1 MGVGIYLQAY
11 GVPFVFYNS
20 DLFSMTNI
28 GEVIFG
34 NRFGLWWTLISVS
47 LLAPLHSSSR
57 LQDCKPK
64 FD

>member
-20 DLFSMTNI
+20 DLFIMSNI

-47 LLAPLHSSSR
+47 L
-57 LQDCKPK
+57 
-64 FD
+64 FY